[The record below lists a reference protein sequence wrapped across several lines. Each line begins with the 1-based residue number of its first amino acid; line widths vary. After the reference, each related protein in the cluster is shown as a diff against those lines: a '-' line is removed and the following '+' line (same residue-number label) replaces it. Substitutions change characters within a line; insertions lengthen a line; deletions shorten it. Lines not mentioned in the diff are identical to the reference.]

1 MNIDGKET
9 SDINQQPMITES
21 MQWIPLLPLRNVVI
35 LPKTIQ
41 PIIVGRPSSIK
52 AVETALRQEKYIFVT
67 AQKNPNT
74 ENPTLS
80 DLHTIGTKSSIL
92 QVMRLPNG
100 ALKIL
105 VEGLNRAEIQE
116 IECNEEL
123 SLVTSIDLHTTDV
136 ERTIETEA
144 LWRQIQSLYTQIAKL
159 NEHVPPELMALMR

>member
-52 AVETALRQEKYIFVT
+52 AVETALRQEKAVFVT
-67 AQKNPNT
+67 AQKNPDT
-74 ENPTLS
+74 EHPTRN
-80 DLHTIGTKSSIL
+80 DVYAIGTQASIL

-105 VEGLNRAEIQE
+105 VEGLNRAEIQDMH
-116 IECNEEL
+116 NSEEL
-123 SLVTSIDLHTTDV
+123 SLVTCIDLPTLNV
-136 ERTIETEA
+136 ERT
-144 LWRQIQSLYTQIAKL
+144 
-159 NEHVPPELMALMR
+159 